1 MKDFSLLFSALFK
14 QSFRFDKSKAKGQ
27 KKWTIILLYAI
38 VAICC
43 LPMLAMVAYLLYE
56 IGVLAVEIGATVGFL
71 TCIFGISQVITLL
84 FGLATVFN
92 TIYFSKDNEMLLAY
106 PIKPQTI
113 FAVKLT
119 FVYIIELM
127 SSFATSVFMVVP
139 FAIGA
144 QLPFSIGLVFSF
156 FILPVLPLFLA
167 TIIAIPLTYGM
178 SFLKNRG
185 VLSSIIYVLFATV
198 LFVAYFFVV
207 NSIGMAEESADMAQ
221 MLVALADQAN
231 AIANVLLPDKFLA
244 LSMVGGSFGTA
255 TLNFIYALLIDIA
268 LFAFA
273 YFISSF
279 VYKRSVS
286 KQLET
291 PKSNSNK
298 KQKYESQN
306 KVWAIIKKDFLEI
319 IRYPALAFYC
329 LFEIIIGPAFMLIMG
344 LNMSSMFE
352 VEIQEVGMSFV
363 EIMAQIPD
371 LVALVLICITCFMVF
386 STNYTAT
393 TAFTREN
400 RNFYLLKILPV
411 SYQKVVDAK
420 AILAFIV
427 NEIGVVV
434 MLILAWAILHVPVL
448 SVVISLVVC
457 TAIGLVFSYV
467 QVYLDMRSPKLNWD
481 NISAGL
487 KNNPASLFSLLLAVA
502 TLAILIGLY
511 VLFSLAGISIMM
523 YIYFV
528 VICFVSL
535 LCFFVARNVAIKN
548 AQYIIENTNI

>member
-14 QSFRFDKSKAKGQ
+14 NSFRFDKSKAKGQ
-27 KKWTIILLYAI
+27 KKWTMILLYGF
-38 VAICC
+38 VALCC
-43 LPMLAMVAYLLYE
+43 LPMLALVAYMLYE
-56 IGVLAVEIGATVGFL
+56 LGILAMQADATVGFL
-71 TCIFGISQVITLL
+71 TCIFGVTQVITLM
-84 FGLATVFN
+84 FGLATVLN

-113 FAVKLT
+113 FAVKLL
-119 FVYIIELM
+119 FVYIIELI
-127 SSFATSVFMVVP
+127 SSFALSVFTVIP

-156 FILPVLPLFLA
+156 FILPILPLFLA
-167 TIIAIPLTYGM
+167 TILAIPLMYGM
-178 SFLKNRG
+178 SFLKNKG
-185 VLSSIIYVLFATV
+185 VFSSIVYVLFATV
-198 LFVAYFFVV
+198 LFVAYFMVI
-207 NSIGMAEESADMAQ
+207 NSLSMNEESVDMAQ
-221 MLVALADQAN
+221 ILIALADQAN

-244 LSMVGGSFGTA
+244 LSMVGGSFGSA
-255 TLNFIYALLIDIA
+255 ALNFVYALLCDVA

-279 VYKRSVS
+279 VYRRSVS

-291 PKSNSNK
+291 PKSNANK
-298 KQKYESQN
+298 KQKYETTN
-306 KVWAIIKKDFLEI
+306 KIFAIIKKDFFEI

-329 LFEIIIGPAFMLIMG
+329 LFEIILGPVFMLIIG
-344 LNMSSMFE
+344 LNMSSMLQ

-363 EIMAQIPD
+363 DIMAQVPD

-400 RNFYLLKILPV
+400 RNFYLLKVLPID
-411 SYQKVVDAK
+411 YQKVVDAK
-420 AILAFIV
+420 ALLAFIV

-434 MLILAWAILHVPVL
+434 MLVLAYFIMHVPVL
-448 SVVISLVVC
+448 SVLISLVVC
-457 TAIGLVFSYV
+457 SIIGLVFAYL

-487 KNNPASLFSLLLAVA
+487 KNNPSSLFSLLLAVA
-502 TLAILIGLY
+502 VLAILIGLF
-511 VLFSLAGISIMM
+511 VLFSLAQIAIIM

-528 VICFVSL
+528 VICLISFVA
-535 LCFFVARNVAIKN
+535 FFVARNVAIKN
-548 AQYIIENTNI
+548 APYIIENTNI

>member
-14 QSFRFDKSKAKGQ
+14 HSFRLDQTKAKGQ
-27 KKWTIILLYAI
+27 KKWTIILLYSF

-43 LPMLAMVAYLLYE
+43 LPMLAMVAYLLYQ
-56 IGVLAVEIGATVGFL
+56 IGVLASQSNATVGFL
-71 TCIFGISQVITLL
+71 TCIFGITQVITLL
-84 FGLATVFN
+84 FGLATVLN

-113 FAVKLT
+113 FAVKLA
-119 FVYIIELM
+119 FVYIIELI
-127 SSFATSVFMVVP
+127 SSFTLSVFLVIP

-144 QLPFSIGLVFSF
+144 KLPFSIGLICSF
-156 FILPVLPLFLA
+156 FVLPILPLFLA
-167 TIIAIPLTYGM
+167 TILAIPLTYGM
-178 SFLKNRG
+178 SFLKNKG

-198 LFVAYFFVV
+198 LFVAYF
-207 NSIGMAEESADMAQ
+207 MAINTLSMTEESADVAQ
-221 MLVALADQAN
+221 MIVALANQAN

-255 TLNFIYALLIDIA
+255 VLNFAYALLIDA
-268 LFAFA
+268 GLFAFA
-273 YFISSF
+273 YFVSSF
-279 VYKRSVS
+279 VYRRSVS

-298 KQKYESQN
+298 KQKYETSN
-306 KVWAIIKKDFLEI
+306 KLFAIIKKDFLEI

-329 LFEIIIGPAFMLIMG
+329 LFEIIIGPVFMLIIG
-344 LNMSSMFE
+344 LNISSMLQ
-352 VEIQEVGMSFV
+352 VEIQELGMSFV
-363 EIMAQIPD
+363 EIMAQVPD

-400 RNFYLLKILPV
+400 RNFYLLKVLPLD
-411 SYQKVVDAK
+411 YQKVVDAK
-420 AILAFIV
+420 ALLAFIV
-427 NEIGVVV
+427 NEIGVVI
-434 MLILAWAILHVPVL
+434 MLVLAYLVLHVPVL

-457 TAIGLVFSYV
+457 SLIGLVFSYI
-467 QVYLDMRSPKLNWD
+467 QVYLDMRSPRLNWD

-502 TLAILIGLY
+502 TLAILIGLF
-511 VLFSLAGISIMM
+511 VLFSLAQIAIIM

-528 VICFVSL
+528 VICLISLVS
-535 LCFFVARNVAIKN
+535 FIVARNVAIKN
-548 AQYIIENTNI
+548 ATHIIQNTNI

>member
-255 TLNFIYALLIDIA
+255 TLNFVYALLIDLA

-457 TAIGLVFSYV
+457 TVIGLVFSYV

>member
-27 KKWTIILLYAI
+27 KKWTIILLYTI

-43 LPMLAMVAYLLYE
+43 LPMLAMIAYLLYE

-127 SSFATSVFMVVP
+127 SSFATSLFMVVP

-244 LSMVGGSFGTA
+244 LSMVGGSFVTA

-298 KQKYESQN
+298 KQKYEKQN

-363 EIMAQIPD
+363 EIMAQVPD

-457 TAIGLVFSYV
+457 TVIGLVFSYV

-548 AQYIIENTNI
+548 AQYIIENTNT